1 MEAKPCEVSS
11 IYHSHYN
18 LKEKEQTDL
27 KKILLPPGTYAVLS
41 HFSIDGIKKNYNLR
55 LFWLLPNVN

>member
-41 HFSIDGIKKNYNLR
+41 HFSIDAIKKIIILDY
-55 LFWLLPNVN
+55 FGFYPM